1 MQNISIK
8 QRLHNRVAAEKEPVG
23 DFSQQRVLKVL
34 QVL

>member
-8 QRLHNRVAAEKEPVG
+8 QRLHNRVAAEKETVG

>member
-8 QRLHNRVAAEKEPVG
+8 QRPHNCVAAEKETVG